1 MIGKLG
7 SVADVL
13 SRIVVPGLYA
23 QSDQFV
29 PNTVKIDDYL
39 SRDVI
44 LHKLQQKFCI
54 QPPYK
59 MNCTTRKVIK
69 TTYRTFKQFFY
80 SSNSFFSYCCLIV
93 KITQYFDCIN

>member
-44 LHKLQQKFCI
+44 LHKLQQKF
-54 QPPYK
+54 
-59 MNCTTRKVIK
+59 
-69 TTYRTFKQFFY
+69 FY
-80 SSNSFFSYCCLIV
+80 STAIQNDLHHQKGDKNYI
-93 KITQYFDCIN
+93 